1 MKRII
6 IALIA
11 LMTVGAGEMAA
22 QRLINVTGRVM
33 QVVEKLVDGKKEKA
47 TEPFAYTHVYG
58 LPTKAAAQQVVNDFG
73 PVYFN
78 NRKDIYDF
86 VIAPHGRTE
95 REAMT
100 AMDGTYTVRDVP
112 ENGYL
117 VFLPYE
123 GNAKMLAI
131 EGLFEMKDVVYEGES
146 DGIVLSQVDVV
157 GEDAGVTIDALTFG
171 DLVKVSSSVPIEDR
185 LMKKNVRVLVQP
197 YYVDCNPATLK
208 AGMPDTVFLSP
219 VVFYG
224 DENELTAERRMGFNL
239 MLDSL
244 ARAMEN
250 MDSLRAAI
258 AKNGKMP
265 IQKEFRIP
273 DPNRYY
279 KAYAEIFYQDY
290 TGVLY
295 SDQFVIK
302 HCENKDPMKFLD
314 YNFGTQMLDPALPEF
329 KVEPQIG
336 QHDATGNI
344 NLTFLNGK
352 AELDKTNPIN
362 DLEMARLDEELRA
375 FETSN
380 NNFLNAI
387 TVVGK
392 ASPEGGYDMNLNLAR
407 RRMDFILSHIS
418 SQLTAGTRRRL
429 ADNAKKGKGG
439 IKQEAMVAG
448 WDEVADSLEADSMF
462 ADAEA
467 IRAIVAEHE
476 GKPDAQY
483 AKIRQLPNYN
493 IIKEQCLPKL
503 RSVTYLYTYQTMRS
517 LSDKEILAKWQEHCD
532 SVDKAVMF
540 DRYEYWRL
548 ANTVKDT
555 LQLPKLYKEY
565 YEYTK
570 RTQRKPD
577 DLAACN
583 HAAYCVKE
591 GIADTT
597 MLAPFIRK
605 NRRLNWSL
613 QITEDM
619 KEYYNREPVVANQL
633 AMYVLSKD
641 YLNARIMGRLLPE
654 NEANNLLKA
663 FLMCL
668 IGFYKEPAYFEPVA
682 ATSTNN
688 KVVVYIANGNYPVA
702 QVICEEELE
711 EGPRKYYFLAQIYK
725 GKGGEQSDIIDNLVK
740 CWKLDESFVEVADA
754 DALFVDNKGN
764 KVEFDRA
771 LKKFD
776 EWKEKQAK
784 KKE

>member
-1 MKRII
+1 MKRLI
-6 IALIA
+6 IALVA
-11 LMTVGAGEMAA
+11 LCTVGVGDAAA

-33 QVVEKLVDGKKEKA
+33 QVVEKLVDGKKQKV

-58 LPTKAAAQQVVNDFG
+58 VPDKLVAQQVVNDFG
-73 PVYFN
+73 PIYFN
-78 NRKDIYDF
+78 NRKDIYDL
-86 VIAPHGRTE
+86 VIANYGRKE

-146 DGIVLSQVDVV
+146 DGIMLSQVDVV
-157 GEDAGVTIDALTFG
+157 GEDVGVSIDALVNG
-171 DLVKVSSSVPIEDR
+171 DLVTMNSSVPIEER
-185 LMKKNVRVLVQP
+185 LMKENVRVLVQP
-197 YYVDCNPATLK
+197 YYVDCHPTTLK
-208 AGMPDTVFLSP
+208 EGMPDTVFLSP

-224 DENELTAERRMGFNL
+224 DENELTAERRMGFN
-239 MLDSL
+239 MKLDSL

-258 AKNGKMP
+258 RKNGKMP
-265 IQKEFRIP
+265 IQKQFRVP

-295 SDQFVIK
+295 SEQFVIK
-302 HCENKDPMKFLD
+302 HCENKEPMKFLD
-314 YNFGTQMLDPALPEF
+314 YNFGTQMLDPSLPEF

-352 AELDKTNPIN
+352 AELDKTNPNN
-362 DLEMARLDEELRA
+362 DMEMARLYEELRG

-380 NNFLNAI
+380 NNFLNGI
-387 TVVGK
+387 TVIGK
-392 ASPEGGYDMNLNLAR
+392 ASPEGGYDMNLNLAK

-439 IKQEAMVAG
+439 IRQEAMVAG

-483 AKIRQLPNYN
+483 AKIRLLPNYN
-493 IIKEQCLPKL
+493 TIKEQCLPKL

-517 LSDKEILAKWQEHCD
+517 LSDKEIMDKWQEHLD
-532 SVDKAVMF
+532 SVNKPIHF

-548 ANTVKDT
+548 ANRVKDT
-555 LQLPKLYKEY
+555 LQLPQLYKEY

-597 MLAPFIRK
+597 MLAPFIK
-605 NRRLNWSL
+605 KGRRLNWSL

-641 YLNARIMGRLLPE
+641 YTNARIMGRLLPE

-668 IGFYKEPAYFEPVA
+668 CGRYKLPAYSEPVA

-688 KVVVYIANGNYPVA
+688 KAVIYIANENYPVA
-702 QVICEEELE
+702 QVICEEEME
-711 EGPRKYYFLAQIYK
+711 EGPRKYYFLAQIHK
-725 GKGGEQSDIIDNLVK
+725 GKGSEQNDIIDNLVK

-764 KVEFDRA
+764 KFEFDRA

-784 KKE
+784 K

>member
-1 MKRII
+1 MKRLI
-6 IALIA
+6 IALVILCTA
-11 LMTVGAGEMAA
+11 GVGEMAA

-33 QVVEKLVDGKKEKA
+33 REVEKLVDGKKEKA
-47 TEPFAYTHVYG
+47 IEPFAYTHVYG
-58 LPTKAAAQQVVNDFG
+58 LPDKNAAKHVLDNYG
-73 PVYFN
+73 PTWGNSREDAYVSWIINF
-78 NRKDIYDF
+78 
-86 VIAPHGRTE
+86 GRTE

-100 AMDGTYTVRDVP
+100 AVDGTYTVRDVP

-123 GNAKMLAI
+123 GDAKMLAI
-131 EGLFEMKDVVYEGES
+131 EGLFEMEDVVYK
-146 DGIVLSQVDVV
+146 
-157 GEDAGVTIDALTFG
+157 GEDGGVQLGEVDITADALEPKIDALTNG
-171 DLVKVSSSVPIEDR
+171 DLVTIGSEVIIEEQF
-185 LMKKNVRVLVQP
+185 MKKNVRVLVQP
-197 YYVDCNPATLK
+197 YFVDCHPMTLK
-208 AGMPDTVFLSP
+208 EGMPDTVFLSP

-224 DENELTAERRMGFNL
+224 DENELTADRRMGFNL

-244 ARAMEN
+244 ARVMED
-250 MDSLRAAI
+250 MDSLRI
-258 AKNGKMP
+258 AVKKKNRLVMRK
-265 IQKEFRIP
+265 QFRKP
-273 DPNRYY
+273 DANRNY

-290 TGVLY
+290 TGVLH
-295 SDQFVIK
+295 SEQFVIK
-302 HCENKDPMKFLD
+302 HCEDKEPMKFLD
-314 YNFGTQMLDPALPEF
+314 YNFGTQMLDPSLPEF

-336 QHDATGNI
+336 QHDAVGNI

-352 AELDKTNPIN
+352 AELDKNNPIN
-362 DLEMARLDEELRA
+362 DLEMKRLDDELHG

-387 TVVGK
+387 TVIGK
-392 ASPEGGYDMNLNLAR
+392 ASPEGGYDMNLNLAK

-517 LSDKEILAKWQEHCD
+517 LSDKEIMDKWQEHLD
-532 SVDKAVMF
+532 SVNKPIHF

-548 ANTVKDT
+548 ANRIKDT
-555 LQLPKLYKEY
+555 LQLPQLYKEY
-565 YEYTK
+565 YEYSK
-570 RTQRKPD
+570 RTQQKPD

-605 NRRLNWSL
+605 NRRLNWRL
-613 QITEDM
+613 QITEDVW
-619 KEYYNREPVVANQL
+619 EYYNREPVVANQL
-633 AMYVLSKD
+633 AMYVLAKD
-641 YLNARIMGRLLPE
+641 YRNARIMGRLLPE
-654 NEANNLLKA
+654 NEANTLLKS

-668 IGFYKEPAYFEPVA
+668 LGKFNYPAYYEPVA

-688 KVVVYIANGNYPVA
+688 RVVIYIANGNYTLA
-702 QVICEEELE
+702 QLICEEEME
-711 EGPRKYYFLAQIYK
+711 EGPRKYYFLAQIHK
-725 GKGGEQSDIIDNLVK
+725 GKGDNKDDIVDNLVK
-740 CWKLDESFVEVADA
+740 CWQRDESFVEVADA
-754 DALFVDNKGN
+754 DALFVDNKGE
-764 KVEFDRA
+764 KEEFDKA
-771 LKKFD
+771 LEKFD
-776 EWKEKQAK
+776 KWKAQQVKTAK
-784 KKE
+784 

>member
-1 MKRII
+1 MKRLI
-6 IALIA
+6 IALVILCTA
-11 LMTVGAGEMAA
+11 GVGEMAA

-33 QVVEKLVDGKKEKA
+33 QVVEKLVDGKKEKV

-58 LPTKAAAQQVVNDFG
+58 LPNKSAAQQVVNDFG

-78 NRKDIYDF
+78 NRKEIYDF
-86 VIAPHGRTE
+86 VISLHGRPE

-157 GEDAGVTIDALTFG
+157 GEDVGVSIDALTLG
-171 DLVKVSSSVPIEDR
+171 DLVKVSSEVPIEER

-208 AGMPDTVFLSP
+208 EGMPDTVFLSP

-224 DENELTAERRMGFNL
+224 DENELTADRRMGFNL
-239 MLDSL
+239 KLDSL

-258 AKNGKMP
+258 KKNNKLP
-265 IQKEFRIP
+265 IKKEFRIP

-295 SDQFVIK
+295 SEQFVIK

-314 YNFGTQMLDPALPEF
+314 YNFGTQMLDPSLPEF

-336 QHDATGNI
+336 QHDAVGNI

-352 AELDKTNPIN
+352 AELDKNNPIN
-362 DLEMARLDEELRA
+362 DLEMKRLDDELRG

-387 TVVGK
+387 TVIGK
-392 ASPEGGYDMNLNLAR
+392 ASPEGGYDMNLNLAK

-483 AKIRQLPNYN
+483 AKIRLLPNYN
-493 IIKEQCLPKL
+493 TIKEQCLPKL
-503 RSVTYLYTYQTMRS
+503 RSVTYQYTYQTMRS
-517 LSDKEILAKWQEHCD
+517 LSDKEIMDKWQEHLD
-532 SVDKAVMF
+532 SVNKPIHF

-548 ANTVKDT
+548 ANRIKDT
-555 LQLPKLYKEY
+555 LQLPQLYKEY

-570 RTQRKPD
+570 RTQKKPD

-613 QITEDM
+613 RITEDM
-619 KEYYNREPVVANQL
+619 SEYYNREPVVANQL

-682 ATSTNN
+682 ATSVNN
-688 KVVVYIANGNYPVA
+688 KLVIQIANGNYAVA
-702 QVICEEELE
+702 QVICEEEME
-711 EGPRKYYFLAQIYK
+711 EGPRKYYFLAQIHK

-740 CWKLDESFVEVADA
+740 CWKLDETFVEVADA

-764 KVEFDRA
+764 KFEFDRA

-784 KKE
+784 K